1 MVRLHRP
8 TKSPLPPPRFTTGHS
23 RRRVKVS
30 DISNHQ
36 QHIPQAQETTKV
48 SDPGPRTRETMATRS
63 RSTSSRLA
71 FGNPKPRNMSRVGI
85 TDARLKFSRGPKAS
99 CIRCGGICL
108 QCRYR
113 FQCRKSCV
121 VCRIIEPVSPG
132 YSYRLKQKNK
142 SAVRRCRVQSE
153 MLLSETSPRTPSSPC
168 PCHPLSK
175 TRLANLEDRGRAD
188 FQAHESMKEVKA
200 VCRHRE

>member
-1 MVRLHRP
+1 M
-8 TKSPLPPPRFTTGHS
+8 
-23 RRRVKVS
+23 S

-36 QHIPQAQETTKV
+36 QHIPQAQEKTNV

-85 TDARLKFSRGPKAS
+85 TDARLNHSRGPKVS
-99 CIRCGGICL
+99 RIRCGGICL

-113 FQCRKSCV
+113 FQCCWKGHA

-132 YSYRLKQKNK
+132 YSCRLKQEPKLPF
-142 SAVRRCRVQSE
+142 VDVE
-153 MLLSETSPRTPSSPC
+153 SSPKC
-168 PCHPLSK
+168 YYRRQRRVRPHHHAHTVPL
-175 TRLANLEDRGRAD
+175 R
-188 FQAHESMKEVKA
+188 FV
-200 VCRHRE
+200 